1 MPLLSGHLLLRI
13 TLLATLFKFQCTL
26 VRLGEYDDDVLL
38 SPL

>member
-26 VRLGEYDDDVLL
+26 VRLGDPGSTMMMFY
-38 SPL
+38 